1 MIVRELTASEYLNC
15 VPRLGEILIDA
26 VESGAGVSFMTP
38 LSSEVAEDYW
48 RKQLPGISAGT
59 TVQFV
64 AEENNVI
71 AGTVLLIRAW
81 APNQPHRCD
90 VAKLLVRRDFRRKG
104 VGTLL
109 MQALEQKARDLNYSL
124 VTFDAVGH
132 GAVEKFYSGLGFTL
146 VGHIPGYAYDTK
158 GLHDTAI
165 FYKRLTPP

>member
-1 MIVRELTASEYLNC
+1 MIIRELTSSEYESH
-15 VPRLGEILIDA
+15 VPRLGKILIDA
-26 VESGAGVSFMTP
+26 VDSGAGVSFMAP

-48 RKQLPGISAGT
+48 RRQLPDISAGT

-64 AEENNVI
+64 VEENNVI
-71 AGTVLLIRAW
+71 AGTVLLIKAW

-90 VAKLLVRRDFRRKG
+90 VAKLLVHRDFRRKG

-132 GAVEKFYSGLGFTL
+132 GAVEKFYSGLGFAL
-146 VGHIPGYAYDTK
+146 VGYIPDYAYDTK

-165 FYKRLTPP
+165 FYKKLKQP

>member
-1 MIVRELTASEYLNC
+1 MIVRELTASECADC
-15 VPRLGEILIDA
+15 VARLGEILIDA
-26 VESGAGVSFMTP
+26 VASGAGVSFMAP
-38 LSSEVAEDYW
+38 LSNEVAEDYW
-48 RKQLPGISAGT
+48 RKQLPDIAAGT

-71 AGTVLLIRAW
+71 AGTVLLIKAW

-90 VAKLLVRRDFRRKG
+90 VAKLLVHRDFRRKG

-132 GAVEKFYSGLGFTL
+132 GAVEKFYEGLGFTL
-146 VGHIPGYAYDTK
+146 AGYIPGYAYDTK

-165 FYKRLTPP
+165 FYKKLTRP